1 MTDSEKVTYWV
12 ELSDYDLETAEG
24 MMQIKKYLYV
34 GFMCHQAIEKIF
46 KAYYSNRTKDT
57 PPYVHKLIYL
67 SKCGGFFDLFSEE
80 QVNFILEVEPLNI
93 EARYPEYK
101 ERLAKRLTPSYCEY
115 LIKQTKTL
123 QQWIKEQL

>member
-1 MTDSEKVTYWV
+1 MTNAEKVTYWV

-46 KAYYSNRTKDT
+46 KAYYSKLKEET

-67 SKCGGFFDLFSEE
+67 SKRGDFFNSLSEE
-80 QVNFILEVEPLNI
+80 QINFLLEVEPLNI

-101 ERLAKRLTPSYCEY
+101 ERLARRLTPSYCEY
-115 LIKQTKTL
+115 LIKNTKML
-123 QQWIKEQL
+123 QQWTKERL